1 MINNGKHKMT
11 NKKKFNFSAVELFP
25 ETSRPK
31 GQKDVLELK
40 VDPIEKVRIAFIGI
54 GMRGIKAV
62 ERYTYIEGIEI
73 KIFCDLNVKNIE
85 KAQEII
91 NKKGFPKAEA
101 YNGLEDWKTVCQRE
115 DIDLVYICTKWE
127 LHTKQAVYAM
137 EQGRHVAVEIPG
149 GQTIEECW
157 ELVDTAEKT
166 QRHCIALENC
176 IYETF
181 PMATYKMV
189 ENGLLGE
196 IVHVEGG
203 YIHNLRTRNFVEGE
217 RTDSGWDLKQI
228 ETRDGNIYPT
238 HGFGPLCHV
247 LNIHRG
253 DKLEYLVALSS
264 KQIGITEY
272 TKEKFGNEHKFS
284 KTEYKLGDMNT
295 CLMKTAKGK
304 SIMLQQNVT
313 NPRPYSR
320 LFSVTGT
327 KGYVVQYPEEGI
339 ALDPEGEEFLT
350 KEETEKLLKEY
361 EHPIITE
368 LGEKSSTIG
377 GHGGIDF
384 IMDYRL
390 IYCLRNG
397 LPLDQD
403 VYDAA
408 EWAAIAELSEI
419 SVANDSV
426 PIKIP
431 DFTRGAW
438 KKLSTVKYYL

>member
-1 MINNGKHKMT
+1 MIT
-11 NKKKFNFSAVELFP
+11 KKDFKFSAVELFP
-25 ETSRPK
+25 EPPRPE

-40 VDPIEKVRIAFIGI
+40 FPPIEKVRIAFIGI

-62 ERYTYIEGIEI
+62 ERYTFIEGVEI
-73 KIFCDLNVKNIE
+73 KIFCDLNEKNIS
-85 KAQEII
+85 KAQKII
-91 NKKGFPKAEA
+91 EEKGLPKAEE
-101 YNGLEDWKTVCQRE
+101 YTGTDDWKKVCERE

-127 LHTKQAVYAM
+127 LHTELAVYAM

-157 ELVDTAEKT
+157 QLVDTAERT
-166 QRHCIALENC
+166 QRHCMALENC
-176 IYETF
+176 IYEPF

-189 ENGLLGE
+189 EDCLLGE
-196 IVHVEGG
+196 VVHVEGG

-217 RTDSGWDLKQI
+217 RTDSGWDLKHL

-238 HGFGPLCHV
+238 HGFGPLCHL

-253 DKLEYLVALSS
+253 DKLEYVVSLSS
-264 KQIGITEY
+264 KQFGLTEY
-272 TKEKFGNEHKFS
+272 TKEKFGDEHRFTKP
-284 KTEYKLGDMNT
+284 KYKLGDMNT
-295 CLMKTAKGK
+295 SLMKTANGK
-304 SIMLQQNVT
+304 SIMLQQNIT

-320 LFSVTGT
+320 LFSVSGT
-327 KGYVVQYPEEGI
+327 KGYVAQYPQEGI
-339 ALDPEGEEFLT
+339 ALDPDGEEFLP
-350 KEETEKLLKEY
+350 KEEAEKILKKY
-361 EHPIITE
+361 EHPIISE
-368 LGEKSSTIG
+368 LAKKASTIG

-390 IYCLRNG
+390 IYCLRKG

-431 DFTRGAW
+431 DFTRGVW
-438 KKLSTVKYYL
+438 KKLKKVVYYE

>member
-1 MINNGKHKMT
+1 MV
-11 NKKKFNFSAVELFP
+11 NKNDFKFSAVELFP
-25 ETSRPK
+25 APKRPE
-31 GQKDVLELK
+31 GQKDVLEFK
-40 VDPIEKVRIAFIGI
+40 VAPMDKVRIAFIGI

-62 ERYTYIEGIEI
+62 ERLSYIEGVEI
-73 KIFCDLNVKNIE
+73 KAFCDLNIKNIN
-85 KAQEII
+85 KAQKII
-91 NKKGFPKAEA
+91 KEKKFPNADE
-101 YNGLEDWKTVCQRE
+101 YNGKDDWKKVCERE

-127 LHTKQAVYAM
+127 MHTELAVYAM

-157 ELVDTAEKT
+157 QLVDTAERT
-166 QRHCIALENC
+166 QRHCMALENC
-176 IYETF
+176 IYEAF

-189 ENGLLGE
+189 EDGLLGE

-217 RTDSGWDLKQI
+217 RTDSGWDLKHI
-228 ETRDGNIYPT
+228 ENRNGNIYPT

-253 DKLEYLVALSS
+253 DKLEYVVSLSS
-264 KQIGITEY
+264 KQFGLTEY
-272 TKEKFGNEHKFS
+272 TKEKFGEDHKFS
-284 KTEYKLGDMNT
+284 RPQYKLGDMNT
-295 CLMKTAKGK
+295 SLMKTANGK

-320 LFSVTGT
+320 LFSVSGT
-327 KGYVVQYPEEGI
+327 RGYVVQYPKEGI
-339 ALDPEGEEFLT
+339 ALDPDGEEFLP
-350 KEETEKLLKEY
+350 EEKTQELLKKY
-361 EHPIITE
+361 EHPIIAE
-368 LGEKSSTIG
+368 LSEKASTIG

-438 KKLSTVKYYL
+438 KKLNKVIYYEK